1 MKIKA
6 GFVDE
11 DFMLTTS
18 AARRLYHENAEQ
30 LPIVDYHCHLS
41 PKMIAE
47 NHSFRSITEA
57 WLEGDHY
64 KWRAMRANGVTE
76 EYITGNKSDKEK
88 FLKWAETVPYTMRNP
103 LYHWTH
109 LELSRIFGV
118 NELLN
123 PRTACRI
130 YEECNEKLLQEDF
143 QVQGLI
149 ARSGVEVLCTT
160 DDPIDSLDYH
170 RQIRESGFTVK
181 VLPAWR
187 PDKVLALDDPQV
199 YKAYID
205 QLAEV
210 ADMEITC
217 YGDLL
222 SALAVRHTFFAKM
235 GCKLSDH
242 SIDTFYAVDY
252 HPTELVQIFDKI
264 MCGNHLTTEDKSKL
278 KSGLLH
284 ELAIMDAE
292 KGWVQQYHLGAI
304 RNNSTKRFHSIGADA
319 GCDGINDLCY
329 AASGHHFFDDLDA
342 IDKLAKTIVYNLNP
356 KDNEVLAAMAY
367 TFNDGKVKGKM
378 QWGAA
383 WWFLDNEQGIR
394 RHLDTLSSQG
404 LLSQFVGMLTDSR
417 SFLSFPRHEY
427 FRRILCDVIG
437 RDVEYGKL
445 PKEEMAFIT
454 QMVSNISYYNAKD
467 YFQF

>member
-6 GFVDE
+6 RFVDE

-18 AARRLYHENAEQ
+18 TARRLYHENAEQ

-47 NHSFRSITEA
+47 NHSFRNLTEA

-64 KWRAMRANGVTE
+64 KWRAMRANGVSE
-76 EYITGNKSDKEK
+76 EYITGNKPDEEK

-118 NELLN
+118 EELLS
-123 PRTACRI
+123 PRTACQI
-130 YEECNEKLLQEDF
+130 YEQCNEQLLQEEF
-143 QVQGLI
+143 RVQGLI

-160 DDPIDSLDYH
+160 DDPIDSLGYH
-170 RQIRESGFTVK
+170 RKIKESDFSVK

-199 YKAYID
+199 YKAYIN
-205 QLAEV
+205 QLAEA
-210 ADMEITC
+210 ADMEITS

-222 SALAVRHTFFAKM
+222 SALAIRHSFFEEM

-252 HPTELVQIFDKI
+252 HPTELAQIFDKI
-264 MCGNHLTTEDKSKL
+264 MCGNCLTMEEKSKL

-304 RNNSTKRFHSIGADA
+304 RNNSTKIFHSIGADA
-319 GCDGINDLCY
+319 GCDAINDLCC
-329 AASGHHFFDDLDA
+329 AARGHRFFDDLDA

-383 WWFLDNEQGIR
+383 WWFLDNEQGMR

-437 RDVEYGKL
+437 RDVEHGKL
-445 PKEEMAFIT
+445 PKEEMEFIA